1 MEKKKELQTNQQ
13 PTSIALWK
21 DSNVVIVDLLKT
33 GKLDEV
39 SKSVPNKVSEILDR
53 EPIASLVVN
62 AGKEN
67 VQMYVESE
75 IIKLAANVNV
85 NNSLNI
91 KDYQVSV
98 IAEHLIEN
106 YKWESIEDF
115 TLCFRR
121 GSAGLY
127 GEIFRLDGAVI
138 GNWMAKYLDEKYDA
152 LEQRKNK
159 EKKETD
165 AVDFFKLTQEG
176 QKKFGKDSEY
186 YKEAEKMAKKLIS
199 KVYDPNDNSR
209 ENEFQKFKM
218 AYNPVGLDEL
228 KRRELH
234 TQYIRENY
242 DAISGKPKSTW
253 ISESEWLNRLP

>member
-1 MEKKKELQTNQQ
+1 
-13 PTSIALWK
+13 
-21 DSNVVIVDLLKT
+21 
-33 GKLDEV
+33 
-39 SKSVPNKVSEILDR
+39 
-53 EPIASLVVN
+53 
-62 AGKEN
+62 
-67 VQMYVESE
+67 MYVESE

-85 NNSLNI
+85 NNTLNI

-152 LEQRKNK
+152 LELIKEK
-159 EKKETD
+159 EKKSLNPKDDLT
-165 AVDFFKLTQEG
+165 AVTKEKEKQ
-176 QKKFGKDSEY
+176 FGKDSDY
-186 YKEAEKMAKKLIS
+186 YKEAENIAEKLVS
-199 KVYDPNDNSR
+199 KVFDPNDNSK
-209 ENEFQKFKM
+209 ENEFQRHKM
-218 AYNPVGLDEL
+218 AYTPPSDEQVR
-228 KRRELH
+228 KSELH
-234 TQYIRENY
+234 TKYLRENY

-253 ISESEWLNRLP
+253 ISETEWIKQNNL

>member
-1 MEKKKELQTNQQ
+1 ME
-13 PTSIALWK
+13 
-21 DSNVVIVDLLKT
+21 LLKT
-33 GKLDEV
+33 GKLDEI
-39 SKSVPNKVSEILDR
+39 SRLVPNKVSEILDC

-62 AGKEN
+62 AGAEN

-85 NNSLNI
+85 NAALNI

-138 GNWMAKYLDEKYDA
+138 GNWMARYLDEKYEA
-152 LEQRKNK
+152 LELRKEK
-159 EKKETD
+159 EKKDTPATD
-165 AVDFFKLTQEG
+165 F
-176 QKKFGKDSEY
+176 QKIAEDKQKEFGKDSEY
-186 YKEAEKMAKKLIS
+186 YKQAEKLANDMIG
-199 KVYDPNDNSR
+199 KVFDPNDNSK
-209 ENEFQKFKM
+209 ENEYLRMKM
-218 AYNPVGLDEL
+218 AYTMPSEEELL
-228 KRRELH
+228 KRNLH
-234 TQYIRENY
+234 HDYIKANY
-242 DAISGKPKSTW
+242 DARTGAKLPAW
-253 ISESEWLNRLP
+253 ISESDWLKQNGVG